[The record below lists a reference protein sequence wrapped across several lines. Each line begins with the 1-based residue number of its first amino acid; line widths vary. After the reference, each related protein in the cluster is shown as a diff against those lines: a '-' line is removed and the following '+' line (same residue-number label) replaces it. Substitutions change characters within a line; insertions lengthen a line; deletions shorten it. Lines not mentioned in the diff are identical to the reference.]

1 MNNQKRQILRTI
13 RSLESVIESVSH
25 ILSGDDLD
33 DINWFITTIKKDEG
47 KGFPFKLKQ
56 NKK

>member
-33 DINWFITTIKKDEG
+33 DINWFITTIKKDV
-47 KGFPFKLKQ
+47 KSLKMKE
-56 NKK
+56 NDNCK

>member
-1 MNNQKRQILRTI
+1 MVVKTKLNQM
-13 RSLESVIESVSH
+13 
-25 ILSGDDLD
+25 
-33 DINWFITTIKKDEG
+33 TTTNKFRNCIKKDEG

>member
-33 DINWFITTIKKDEG
+33 DINWFITTIKKDVKSLEM
-47 KGFPFKLKQ
+47 KE
-56 NKK
+56 NDNCR